1 MAQKRL
7 KNAKMK
13 PAPFA
18 FLGLTL
24 WLTLAIAA
32 TLRPPM
38 MIYWQIAGIILLLI
52 ALLDAWRVWRLPP
65 IQVQRQVPGS
75 LPLGVW
81 SEVILRLHNPTSTP
95 RLIEVFDDYPIH
107 SDLQGQPQQ
116 LTLPA
121 AAGIETQ
128 YRLRPQQR
136 GATQFAGVHLLLD
149 SPWRFWKHYRYI
161 QLKTPIRIYPNF
173 ATVTKYA
180 LFAAENRLG
189 QLGIRQLQRRGEGL
203 EFHQLREYR
212 TGDAL
217 RQIDWN
223 ATARHNKLI
232 SKEYQD
238 ERDQQIIFLIDCGRR
253 MLAQDGVLSHFDH
266 TLNAILLL
274 SYVALRQGDA
284 LGLMTFSG
292 EQRWLAPRKNINTI
306 NVVLNTVYDLQPS
319 THASDY
325 LNAATQLMHR
335 QKKRALVVL
344 ISNLRDEDN
353 DELLPALQLLRK
365 KHLVLLASL
374 QERILNQVLE
384 QPVYHFEDALRH
396 AATLDYLNARRKAH
410 EALKS
415 DGIVYLDT
423 VPEQLPVRM
432 VNRYLE
438 IKRSGVL

>member
-1 MAQKRL
+1 MR
-7 KNAKMK
+7 
-13 PAPFA
+13 PASFT
-18 FLGLTL
+18 FFTLSL
-24 WLTLAIAA
+24 WLTLAVAA

-38 MIYWQIAGIILLLI
+38 MIYWQLSGVMVLLL
-52 ALLDAWRVWRLPP
+52 ALVDAWRVWRIPMIP
-65 IQVQRQVPGS
+65 IQRQIPGS

-81 SEVILRLHNPTSTP
+81 TEVILRFHNPTTVP
-95 RLIEVFDDYPIH
+95 QRIEVFDDYPIH
-107 SDLQGQPQQ
+107 SDLQGQPQN
-116 LTLPA
+116 LVLPA
-121 AAGIETQ
+121 TAGIETQ
-128 YRLRPQQR
+128 YQIRPQQR
-136 GATQFAGVHLLLD
+136 GATEFAGVHLLVH

-161 QLKTPIRIYPNF
+161 KLHSPIRVYPNF
-173 ATVTKYA
+173 STMTKYA

-189 QLGIRQLQRRGEGL
+189 QLGIRKLQRRGEGL

-223 ATARHNKLI
+223 ATSRHKKLI

-253 MLAQDGVLSHFDH
+253 MLAQDGVLSHFDY

-292 EQRWLAPRKNINTI
+292 EQRWFAPRKGLNTI
-306 NVVLNTVYDLQPS
+306 NSILNTIYDLQPS

-325 LNAATQLMHR
+325 LNAATQLMLRHN
-335 QKKRALVVL
+335 KRALVVL

-374 QERILNQVLE
+374 QERILNEVLE
-384 QPVYHFEDALRH
+384 QPVSNFEQALRH
-396 AATLDYLNARRKAH
+396 TATIHYLNSRHQAH
-410 EALKS
+410 EALRGH
-415 DGIVYLDT
+415 GIVYLD
-423 VPEQLPVRM
+423 VEPEQLPVMM

-438 IKRSGVL
+438 IKRSGRL

>member
-1 MAQKRL
+1 MR
-7 KNAKMK
+7 

-18 FLGLTL
+18 FIGLFF
-24 WLTLAIAA
+24 WFILAVVAS
-32 TLRPPM
+32 LHPHNV
-38 MIYWQIAGIILLLI
+38 IYWQIGGILLLLI
-52 ALLDAWRVWRLPP
+52 ALVDAWRVWRLPS
-65 IQVQRQVPGS
+65 IHVQRQISGS

-81 SEVILRLHNPTSTP
+81 SEVILRLHNPTTVP
-95 RLIEVFDDYPIH
+95 RLIEIFDDYPVG
-107 SDLQGQPQQ
+107 SDLQGQPQH
-116 LTLPA
+116 LPLPPSA
-121 AAGIETQ
+121 SIETQ
-128 YRLRPQQR
+128 YRIRPQQR
-136 GATQFAGVHLLLD
+136 GATQFAGVHFLHY
-149 SPWRFWKHYRYI
+149 SPWRFWKHYRYV
-161 QLKTPIRIYPNF
+161 QLSTPIRVYPNF
-173 ATVTKYA
+173 ATITKYA
-180 LFAAENRLG
+180 LLATENRLG
-189 QLGIRQLQRRGEGL
+189 QLGIRKLQRRGEGL

-223 ATARHNKLI
+223 ATSRTKKLI

-253 MLAQDGVLSHFDH
+253 MLAQDGSLSHFDH

-292 EQRWLAPRKNINTI
+292 ERRWLAPRKGMNTI

-325 LNAATQLMHR
+325 LSAANFVMSRHN
-335 QKKRALVVL
+335 KRALIVM

-374 QERILNQVLE
+374 QERILNEVLE
-384 QPVYHFEDALRH
+384 QPVYAFEDALRH
-396 AATLDYLNARRKAH
+396 AATLDYLNARRHAH
-410 EALKS
+410 NALKS
-415 DGIVYLDT
+415 HGIIYLDAE
-423 VPEQLPVRM
+423 PEHLPVMM

-438 IKRSGVL
+438 IKRRGVL

>member
-1 MAQKRL
+1 
-7 KNAKMK
+7 MK
-13 PAPFA
+13 PAPYA
-18 FLGLTL
+18 FLALFL
-24 WLTLAIAA
+24 WLILATAA
-32 TLRPPM
+32 SLRPF
-38 MIYWQIAGIILLLI
+38 MIVYWQLAGMILLGLALI
-52 ALLDAWRVWRLPP
+52 DAWRVWRLPG
-65 IQVQRQVPGS
+65 IKVQRQVSGS

-81 SEVILRLHNPTSTP
+81 NFVILYLYNPTSTTY
-95 RLIEVFDDYPIH
+95 LIEVFDDYPVN
-107 SDLQGQPQQ
+107 SDLQGQPQK

-128 YRLRPQQR
+128 YRIRPQHR
-136 GATQFAGVHLLLD
+136 GATEFGGVHLLLY
-149 SPWRFWKHYRYI
+149 SPWLFWKHYRYI
-161 QLKTPIRIYPNF
+161 KLKTPIRVYPNF

-189 QLGIRQLQRRGEGL
+189 QLGIRKLQRRGEGL

-212 TGDAL
+212 TGDVL

-223 ATARHNKLI
+223 ATSRYKKLI

-253 MLAQDGVLSHFDH
+253 MLAQDGSLSHFDY

-292 EQRWLAPRKNINTI
+292 ERRWLAPRKGMNTI
-306 NVVLNTVYDLQPS
+306 NVVLNTVYDLQATTQS
-319 THASDY
+319 SDY
-325 LNAATQLMHR
+325 LNAANQLMR
-335 QKKRALVVL
+335 RYNKRALVIL
-344 ISNLRDEDN
+344 ISNLRDEDS
-353 DELLPALQLLRK
+353 DELLPALKLLRK

-374 QERILNQVLE
+374 QERILNEMLK
-384 QPVYHFEDALRH
+384 QPVYSFEEALRH
-396 AATLDYLNARRKAH
+396 AATLDYLNARQDTRD
-410 EALKS
+410 ALKKH
-415 DGIVYLDT
+415 GIIYLDT
-423 VPEQLPVRM
+423 EPEQLPVMM

>member
-1 MAQKRL
+1 MV
-7 KNAKMK
+7 
-13 PAPFA
+13 
-18 FLGLTL
+18 
-24 WLTLAIAA
+24 
-32 TLRPPM
+32 
-38 MIYWQIAGIILLLI
+38 IYWQFCGVVLLLL
-52 ALLDAWRVWRLPP
+52 AFFDAWRVWRLPT
-65 IQVQRQVPGS
+65 IRLERQVPGS

-81 SEVILRLHNPTSTP
+81 NEVILRLHSRVPC
-95 RLIEVFDDYPIH
+95 LVEVFDDYPIN
-107 SDLQGQPQQ
+107 SDLQGQPQRI
-116 LTLPA
+116 TLPA
-121 AAGIETQ
+121 SAGMETQ
-128 YRLRPQQR
+128 YRIRPQQR
-136 GATQFAGVHLLLD
+136 GATQFAGVHLLLY
-149 SPWRFWKHYRYI
+149 SPWRFWKHYRYVK
-161 QLKTPIRIYPNF
+161 LNTPIRVYPNF
-173 ATVTKYA
+173 ATITKYA

-189 QLGIRQLQRRGEGL
+189 QLGIRKLQRRGEGL

-223 ATARHNKLI
+223 ATARHKKLI

-253 MLAQDGVLSHFDH
+253 MLAQDGALSHFDH

-292 EQRWLAPRKNINTI
+292 ERRWLAPRKNINTI

-319 THASDY
+319 AQASDY
-325 LNAATQLMHR
+325 LNAATQLMLR
-335 QKKRALVVL
+335 LKKRALVIL

-365 KHLVLLASL
+365 KHLVLVASL
-374 QERILNQVLE
+374 QERILNKVLE
-384 QPVYHFEDALRH
+384 QPVHNFEDALRY
-396 AATLDYLNARRKAH
+396 AATLEYLNARRQAH
-410 EALKS
+410 DALKGH
-415 DGIVYLDT
+415 GIVYLDT
-423 VPEQLPVRM
+423 VPEQLPVMM